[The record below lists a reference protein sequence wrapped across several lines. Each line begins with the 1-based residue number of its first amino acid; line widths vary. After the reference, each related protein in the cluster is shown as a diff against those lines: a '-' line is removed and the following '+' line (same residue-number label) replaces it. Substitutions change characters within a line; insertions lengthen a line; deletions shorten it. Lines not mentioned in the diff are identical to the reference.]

1 MTSCY
6 TRISGR
12 SNLQRRNENQIIYY
26 NEFMV
31 STMNKVYMSLYGVG
45 LGHASRMLLVANR
58 LAEEGTD
65 IKFSSFGDAV
75 NYVNMHGFECFD
87 VPPVEFAWSPD
98 KGFSIKSSITKL
110 PENFVHFMGQCGCEG
125 SNITKF
131 NPAVVVSDTRLSSLV
146 IAKMLGL
153 PTITILNQ
161 VKLLFSPRLR
171 EVRVARMFERC
182 IGEFLGGLWAL
193 SDSVLIPDLPP
204 PYTLS
209 EENLWQVGS
218 VSKKLEYI
226 GFMAPKS
233 VVNEEYIDKV
243 AKLLGFDRNKPTV
256 FAHISGPSAT
266 KMLVLKKIIEAMQ
279 SVENIQFVVSEGKP
293 NGDTVP
299 RKIHNG
305 WYFEWCPVKDEIFAM
320 SNLLIMRGGH
330 STLAQAIQY
339 GKPVVTIP
347 IENHGEQLGNAKK
360 VEKIGMGLMLAQKD
374 LRPENISDAVQQV
387 MNDSSFEI
395 KTKMLMEIANKM
407 DGTNTIVQKVRSYL

>member
-1 MTSCY
+1 MIRAY
-6 TRISGR
+6 
-12 SNLQRRNENQIIYY
+12 
-26 NEFMV
+26 F
-31 STMNKVYMSLYGVG
+31 SLYGVG

-58 LAEEGTD
+58 LAEEGID

-110 PENFVHFMGQCGCEG
+110 PENFVHFVGQCGREG
-125 SNITKF
+125 SNIAKF
-131 NPAVVVSDTRLSSLV
+131 NPAVVVSDTRLSSLLV
-146 IAKMLGL
+146 AKTLRL
-153 PTITILNQ
+153 PAITILNQ
-161 VKLLFSPRLR
+161 IKLLLSPRLR
-171 EVRVARMFERC
+171 EFRAARAFERC
-182 IGEFLGGLWAL
+182 TGEFLGGLLAM

-218 VSKKLEYI
+218 VSNKLEYI
-226 GFMAPKS
+226 GFMAPTS
-233 VVNEEYIDKV
+233 EVNEEYVDKV
-243 AKLLGFDRNKPTV
+243 AKLLGFDRGKPII

-279 SVENIQFVVSEGKP
+279 NAENIQLVVSEGKP
-293 NGDTVP
+293 KGGTVP
-299 RKIHNG
+299 RKIRNG

-347 IENHGEQLGNAKK
+347 IENHGEQLGNARK
-360 VEKIGMGLMLAQKD
+360 VEKIGLGLMLPQKD
-374 LRPENISDAVQQV
+374 LKPENISGAVHRV
-387 MNDSSFEI
+387 LNEHTFES

-407 DGTNTIVQKVRSYL
+407 DGTNAIAQKIRSYL